1 MSTNNETTQEIKQQ
15 DTQQIK
21 EQANE
26 QFNEQVREKKVQ
38 NPQSLV
44 HLVIYDPTT
53 ENKFSIKSIP
63 FKQLS
68 FRHPLVKK
76 SGAIFADLEYAKQF
90 YNFVVT
96 NAKEQTKQKM
106 DNLTQQFKQNG
117 ILK

>member
-1 MSTNNETTQEIKQQ
+1 MSTNNETIQQIKQQ
-15 DTQQIK
+15 SIEQVTEQITEK
-21 EQANE
+21 VREK
-26 QFNEQVREKKVQ
+26 VREKKVQ
-38 NPQSLV
+38 NPQTLV